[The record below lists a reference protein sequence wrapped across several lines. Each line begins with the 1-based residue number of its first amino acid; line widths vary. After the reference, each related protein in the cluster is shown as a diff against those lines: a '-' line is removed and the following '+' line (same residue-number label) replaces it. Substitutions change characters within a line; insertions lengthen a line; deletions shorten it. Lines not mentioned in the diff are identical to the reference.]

1 MKKMKKIVLIGASGF
16 VGSAILNE
24 ALNRGFEITAVVR
37 HPEKIKINNEN
48 LKVVQAD
55 VSSLE
60 EVCRVSKG
68 ADAVISAFSPGWSN
82 PDLYDETIKVYLTII
97 DGVKKAGVNRFLM
110 VGGAGSLFIAPGIR
124 LMDSGEVP
132 ETILPGVKALGE
144 LYLNF
149 LENEKEI
156 DWVFFSPAADMRSGV
171 RTGRY
176 RLGKDDMITDIVG
189 NSHISVE
196 DYAAAM
202 IDELE
207 YPKHH
212 QERFTIGY

>member
-1 MKKMKKIVLIGASGF
+1 MEKVKKVVIIGASGF
-16 VGSAILNE
+16 VGSALLKE
-24 ALNRGFEITAVVR
+24 ALNRELEVIAVVR
-37 HPEKIKINNEN
+37 HPEKIKIENEN
-48 LKVVQAD
+48 LRVKKAD

-60 EVCRVSKG
+60 EVTEVCKG
-68 ADAVISAFSPGWSN
+68 ADAVISAFNPGWNN
-82 PDLYDETIKVYLTII
+82 PNIYKETIEVYLTII
-97 DGVKKAGVNRFLM
+97 DGVKKADVHRFLM
-110 VGGAGSLFIAPGIR
+110 VGGAGSLFIAPGVR

-132 ETILPGVKALGE
+132 ENLLPGVKALGDF
-144 LYLNF
+144 YLDF
-149 LENEKEI
+149 LRKEKEV
-156 DWVFFSPAADMRSGV
+156 DWVFFSPAADMRPGV
-171 RTGRY
+171 RSGRY
-176 RLGKDDMITDIVG
+176 RLGKDDMIVDAVG

>member
-1 MKKMKKIVLIGASGF
+1 MKKVKKVVLIGASGF

-24 ALNRGFEITAVVR
+24 ALNREFEVTAVAR
-37 HPEKIKINNEN
+37 HPERIEISHGN
-48 LKVVQAD
+48 LKVKKAD

-60 EVCRVSKG
+60 EVYEVCKG
-68 ADAVISAFSPGWSN
+68 ADAVISAFNPGWNN
-82 PDLYDETIKVYLTII
+82 PNIYEETIEVYLTII
-97 DGVKKAGVNRFLM
+97 DGVKKADVKRFLM
-110 VGGAGSLFIAPGIR
+110 VGGAGSLFIAPGLR

-132 ETILPGVKALGE
+132 EEILPGVKALGE
-144 LYLNF
+144 FYLKF
-149 LENEKEI
+149 LRKEKEI
-156 DWVFFSPAADMRSGV
+156 DWVFFSPAADMRPGV

-176 RLGKDDMITDIVG
+176 RLGKDDMIVDIVG

-207 YPKHH
+207 YPQHH
-212 QERFTIGY
+212 RERFTIGY

>member
-1 MKKMKKIVLIGASGF
+1 MEKVKKIVLIGASGF
-16 VGSAILNE
+16 VGSALLNE
-24 ALNRGFEITAVVR
+24 ALNRGFEVMAVVR
-37 HPEKIKINNEN
+37 HPEKIKIENEN
-48 LKVVQAD
+48 LKVVKAD
-55 VSSLE
+55 VSALD
-60 EVCRVSKG
+60 EVAAVCKG
-68 ADAVISAFSPGWSN
+68 ADAVISAFNPGWNN
-82 PDLYDETIKVYLTII
+82 PDIYDETIKVYLTII

-110 VGGAGSLFIAPGIR
+110 VGGAGSLFIAP
-124 LMDSGEVP
+124 
-132 ETILPGVKALGE
+132 
-144 LYLNF
+144 
-149 LENEKEI
+149 
-156 DWVFFSPAADMRSGV
+156 DMRPGV

-176 RLGKDDMITDIVG
+176 RLGKDDMIVDIVG

>member
-1 MKKMKKIVLIGASGF
+1 MEKVKKIVLIGASGF
-16 VGSAILNE
+16 VGSALLNE
-24 ALNRGFEITAVVR
+24 ALNRGFEVTAVVR
-37 HPEKIKINNEN
+37 HPEKIKIENEN
-48 LKVVQAD
+48 LKVVKAD
-55 VSSLE
+55 VSALD
-60 EVCRVSKG
+60 EVAAVCKG
-68 ADAVISAFSPGWSN
+68 ADAVISAFNPGWNN
-82 PDLYDETIKVYLTII
+82 PDIYDETIKVYLTII

-110 VGGAGSLFIAPGIR
+110 VGGAGSLFIAPGLR

-132 ETILPGVKALGE
+132 ENILPGVKALGE
-144 LYLNF
+144 FYLNF
-149 LENEKEI
+149 LKKEI

-176 RLGKDDMITDIVG
+176 RLGKDDMIVDIVG

>member
-1 MKKMKKIVLIGASGF
+1 MEKVKKVVIIGASGF
-16 VGSAILNE
+16 VGSALLKE
-24 ALNRGFEITAVVR
+24 ALNRELEVTAVVR
-37 HPEKIKINNEN
+37 HPEKIKIENEN
-48 LKVVQAD
+48 LRVRKAD

-60 EVCRVSKG
+60 EVTEVCKG
-68 ADAVISAFSPGWSN
+68 ADAVISAFNPGWNN
-82 PDLYDETIKVYLTII
+82 PNIYKETIEVYLTII
-97 DGVKKAGVNRFLM
+97 DGVKKADVHRFLM
-110 VGGAGSLFIAPGIR
+110 VGGAGSLFIAPGVR

-132 ETILPGVKALGE
+132 ENLLPGVKALGDF
-144 LYLNF
+144 YLDF
-149 LENEKEI
+149 LRKEKEV
-156 DWVFFSPAADMRSGV
+156 DWVFFSPAADMRPGV
-171 RTGRY
+171 RSGRY
-176 RLGKDDMITDIVG
+176 RLGKDDMIVDAVG

>member
-1 MKKMKKIVLIGASGF
+1 MEKIKKVVLIGASGF
-16 VGSAILNE
+16 VGSALLKE
-24 ALNRGFEITAVVR
+24 ALNRDFEVTAVVR
-37 HPEKIKINNEN
+37 HPEKINIHNEN
-48 LKVVQAD
+48 LRIKKAD

-60 EVCRVSKG
+60 EVYEVCKG
-68 ADAVISAFSPGWSN
+68 ADAVLSAYNPGWNN
-82 PDLYDETIKVYLTII
+82 PKIYEETIEVYLTII

-132 ETILPGVKALGE
+132 ENLLPGVKALGDF
-144 LYLNF
+144 YLNF
-149 LENEKEI
+149 LMKEKEV
-156 DWVFFSPAADMRSGV
+156 DWVFFSPAADMRPGV
-171 RTGRY
+171 RSGRY
-176 RLGKDDMITDIVG
+176 RLGKDDMIVDIVG

>member
-1 MKKMKKIVLIGASGF
+1 MEKVKKIVLIGASGF
-16 VGSAILNE
+16 VGSALLNE
-24 ALNRGFEITAVVR
+24 ALNRGFEVTAVVR
-37 HPEKIKINNEN
+37 HPEKIKIENEN
-48 LKVVQAD
+48 LKVVKAD
-55 VSSLE
+55 VSALD
-60 EVCRVSKG
+60 EVAAVCKG
-68 ADAVISAFSPGWSN
+68 ADAVISAFNPGWNN
-82 PDLYDETIKVYLTII
+82 PDIYDETIKVYLTII

-110 VGGAGSLFIAPGIR
+110 VGGAGSLFIAPGLR

-132 ETILPGVKALGE
+132 ENILPGVKALGE
-144 LYLNF
+144 FYLN
-149 LENEKEI
+149 L
-156 DWVFFSPAADMRSGV
+156 
-171 RTGRY
+171 
-176 RLGKDDMITDIVG
+176 G

>member
-1 MKKMKKIVLIGASGF
+1 MEKVKKVVIIGASGF
-16 VGSAILNE
+16 VGSALLKE
-24 ALNRGFEITAVVR
+24 ALNRELEVTAVVR
-37 HPEKIKINNEN
+37 HPEKIKIENEN
-48 LKVVQAD
+48 LRVRKAD

-60 EVCRVSKG
+60 EVAEVCKG
-68 ADAVISAFSPGWSN
+68 ADAVISAFNPGWNN
-82 PDLYDETIKVYLTII
+82 PNIYKETIEVYLTII
-97 DGVKKAGVNRFLM
+97 DGVKKADVHRFLM
-110 VGGAGSLFIAPGIR
+110 VGGAGSLFIAPGVR

-132 ETILPGVKALGE
+132 ENLLPGVKALGDF
-144 LYLNF
+144 YLDF
-149 LENEKEI
+149 LRKEKEV
-156 DWVFFSPAADMRSGV
+156 DWVFFSPAADMRPGV
-171 RTGRY
+171 RSGRY
-176 RLGKDDMITDIVG
+176 RLGKDDMIVDAVG

>member
-1 MKKMKKIVLIGASGF
+1 MEKVKKIVLIGASGF
-16 VGSAILNE
+16 VGSALLNE
-24 ALNRGFEITAVVR
+24 ALNRGFEVTAVVR
-37 HPEKIKINNEN
+37 HPEKIKIENEN
-48 LKVVQAD
+48 LKVV
-55 VSSLE
+55 
-60 EVCRVSKG
+60 
-68 ADAVISAFSPGWSN
+68 ISAFNPGWNN
-82 PDLYDETIKVYLTII
+82 PDIYDETIKVYLTII

-110 VGGAGSLFIAPGIR
+110 VGGAGSLFIAPGLR

-132 ETILPGVKALGE
+132 ENILPGVKALGE
-144 LYLNF
+144 FYLNF
-149 LENEKEI
+149 LKKEKEI
-156 DWVFFSPAADMRSGV
+156 DWVFFSPAADMRPGV

-176 RLGKDDMITDIVG
+176 RLGKDDMIVDIVG

>member
-1 MKKMKKIVLIGASGF
+1 MEKVKKIVLIGASGF
-16 VGSAILNE
+16 VGSALLNE
-24 ALNRGFEITAVVR
+24 ALNRDFEVTAVVR
-37 HPEKIKINNEN
+37 HPEKIKIENEN
-48 LKVVQAD
+48 LKVVKAD
-55 VSSLE
+55 VSALD
-60 EVCRVSKG
+60 EVA
-68 ADAVISAFSPGWSN
+68 ADAVISAFNPGWNN
-82 PDLYDETIKVYLTII
+82 PDIYDETIKVYLTII

-110 VGGAGSLFIAPGIR
+110 VGGAGSLFIAPGLR

-132 ETILPGVKALGE
+132 ENILPGVKALGE
-144 LYLNF
+144 FYLNF
-149 LENEKEI
+149 LKKEKEI
-156 DWVFFSPAADMRSGV
+156 DWVFFSPAADMRPGV

-176 RLGKDDMITDIVG
+176 RLGKDDMIVDIVG

>member
-1 MKKMKKIVLIGASGF
+1 MEKVKKIVLIGASGF
-16 VGSAILNE
+16 VGSALLNE
-24 ALNRGFEITAVVR
+24 ALNRDFEVTAVVR
-37 HPEKIKINNEN
+37 HPEKIKIENEN
-48 LKVVQAD
+48 LKVVKAD
-55 VSSLE
+55 VSALD
-60 EVCRVSKG
+60 EVAAVCKG
-68 ADAVISAFSPGWSN
+68 ADAVISAFNPGWNN
-82 PDLYDETIKVYLTII
+82 PDIYDETIKVYLTII

-110 VGGAGSLFIAPGIR
+110 VGGAGSLFIAPGLR

-132 ETILPGVKALGE
+132 ENILPGVKALGE
-144 LYLNF
+144 FYLNF
-149 LENEKEI
+149 LKKEK
-156 DWVFFSPAADMRSGV
+156 DWVFFSPAADMRPGV

-176 RLGKDDMITDIVG
+176 RLGKDDMIVDIVG

>member
-1 MKKMKKIVLIGASGF
+1 MEKVKKIVLIGASGF
-16 VGSAILNE
+16 VGSALLNE
-24 ALNRGFEITAVVR
+24 ALNRGFEVTAVVR
-37 HPEKIKINNEN
+37 HPEKIKIENEN
-48 LKVVQAD
+48 LKVVKAD
-55 VSSLE
+55 VSALDE
-60 EVCRVSKG
+60 G
-68 ADAVISAFSPGWSN
+68 ADVVIRAFNPGWNN
-82 PDLYDETIKVYLTII
+82 PDIYDETIKVYLTII

-110 VGGAGSLFIAPGIR
+110 VGGAGSLFIAPGLR

-132 ETILPGVKALGE
+132 ENILPGVKALGE
-144 LYLNF
+144 FYLNF
-149 LENEKEI
+149 LKKEKEI
-156 DWVFFSPAADMRSGV
+156 DWVFFSPAADMRPGV

-176 RLGKDDMITDIVG
+176 RLGKDDMIVDVVG

>member
-1 MKKMKKIVLIGASGF
+1 MEKVKKVVLIGASGF
-16 VGSAILNE
+16 VGSALLKE
-24 ALNRGFEITAVVR
+24 ALNRELEVTAVVR
-37 HPEKIKINNEN
+37 HPEKIKIENEN
-48 LKVVQAD
+48 LRVKKAD

-60 EVCRVSKG
+60 EVAEVCEG
-68 ADAVISAFSPGWSN
+68 ADAVISAFNPGWNN
-82 PDLYDETIKVYLTII
+82 PNIYKETIEVYLTII
-97 DGVKKAGVNRFLM
+97 DGVKKADVRRFLM
-110 VGGAGSLFIAPGIR
+110 VGGAGSLFIAPGVR

-132 ETILPGVKALGE
+132 ENILPGVKALGDF
-144 LYLNF
+144 YLDF
-149 LENEKEI
+149 LMKEKEV
-156 DWVFFSPAADMRSGV
+156 DWVFFSPAADMRPGV
-171 RTGRY
+171 RSGRY
-176 RLGKDDMITDIVG
+176 RLGKDDMIVDAVG